1 MIYIKRAVGIPILRC
16 LRREERKQPGRYCD
30 RLRPASLFLTA
41 ILLAYGLS
49 FAQEIE
55 KGRIIDKVVC
65 SAAPDQSYALYL
77 PSSFDSSMKYPV
89 LFLFDPSARGALAV
103 ETFRAAAESLG
114 WILVGS
120 NNAQNGPQKEN
131 ARAALAVWTDARGRL
146 PIDERRVY
154 ASGFSGG
161 ARSASVFPLVIG
173 RAIAG
178 VIGCGAGLSPAVKA
192 GELRAEAYFGL
203 VGLADF
209 NYIEMKKW
217 DLAFDTSGPAHR
229 FLYFEGRHDWPN
241 PTSCAQAVG
250 WMEVVAMK
258 AGLRPTDDKLA
269 ADVIRRELEAGRMLQ
284 EAGRIYWAVDR
295 LVTAAFLAEGILE
308 IPDLSARIEGL
319 KTGKEYGKFL
329 VDERKR
335 DLREAEFQAGFG
347 PAFAALEG
355 RSEAEEEGEVRADVR
370 SILSDMGIARL
381 QKEARQAETIE
392 NRSWAA
398 RLLFELSFTAQTR
411 GTEFYTTDNLK
422 LAAAYLDLAIG
433 AVEPG
438 LPREKYIYVDR
449 AVVAVRAGEK
459 KKALDFLGVAVD
471 KGFSDVELL
480 EKAKEWD
487 PVRDSARFREILD
500 QARKF
505 RKSP

>member
-1 MIYIKRAVGIPILRC
+1 MSGSDRVRGPISTVLLTAVL
-16 LRREERKQPGRYCD
+16 LA
-30 RLRPASLFLTA
+30 PAST
-41 ILLAYGLS
+41 

-55 KGRIIDKVVC
+55 KGRIVEKVIC
-65 SAAPDQSYALYL
+65 SAAPDQSYALFL
-77 PSSFDSSMKYPV
+77 PSSFDSSKKYPV
-89 LFLFDPSARGALAV
+89 LFLFDPAARGALAV
-103 ETFRAAAESLG
+103 EAFRAAAESFG

-131 ARAALAVWTDARGRL
+131 ARAALAVWTDFRGRFPL
-146 PIDERRVY
+146 DERRVY

-161 ARSASVFPLVIG
+161 ARSASVFPPVIG

-178 VIGCGAGLSPAVKA
+178 VIGCGAGLSPTVKA
-192 GELRAEAYFGL
+192 GDLKAEAYFGL

-209 NYIEMKKW
+209 NYAEMKRL
-217 DLAFDTSGPAHR
+217 DLAFDSSGLAHR
-229 FLYFEGRHDWPN
+229 FLYFEGRHDWPD
-241 PTSCAQAVG
+241 PASCAYAVG
-250 WMEVVAMK
+250 WMEVAAMK
-258 AGLRPTDDKLA
+258 TGHRPTEDKLA
-269 ADVIRRELEAGRMLQ
+269 GDVIHRELEAGRMLQ

-295 LVTAAFLAEGILE
+295 LATAAFLAEGILE
-308 IPDLSARIEGL
+308 IPDLAARIEGL

-329 VDERKR
+329 IDERKR
-335 DLREAEFQAGFG
+335 DLREAEFQTSFG

-355 RSEAEEEGEVRADVR
+355 RSEAGEEGEVRADVR
-370 SILSDMGIARL
+370 SILSEMGIARL

-392 NRSWAA
+392 NRSLAA

-411 GTEFYTTDNLK
+411 GTEFYTADNLK
-422 LAAAYLDLAIG
+422 LAAVYLDLAIG

-438 LPREKYIYVDR
+438 LPREKYIYFDR

-459 KKALDFLGVAVD
+459 KKALDFLGTAVD
-471 KGFSDVELL
+471 KGFSSVELL

-500 QARKF
+500 KARKLQ
-505 RKSP
+505 KSP